1 MRLGKD
7 LGVKINYVSTE
18 AANRVEYLETGKVD
32 VILAN
37 FTVTDERAEKVD
49 FALPYMNVALGVV
62 SHEDN
67 VIKSLDEIGAD
78 DQVIV
83 ISGTTAET
91 YLEKNKP
98 DIKLQKFDTYAA
110 AKTAFENGTGVAWAN
125 DNTEVIA
132 YAKENEGYVVGI
144 SSLGD
149 QQSIAPA
156 VTKGNS
162 TLLNWIN
169 DEIKSLGKENFFHAD
184 YEATLLDT
192 YGADYEDT
200 LVIEG
205 GGDAADKTDTEA
217 TTEEGK
223 LDITPG
229 NGETIK
235 VAASPIPHAEIL
247 AKAADILKDYGYDLE
262 VTEFDDYVQPN
273 LVVESGEF
281 DANYVE
287 HLPYLNSFNEEQ
299 GTHLVDAGDI
309 HYEPFGIYPGT
320 KSKLED
326 IAENPHNLQFVELEA
341 AQVARVVNEVEF
353 VVLNGNLSIEQGDIF
368 GIIGMSGAGKSTLV
382 RSINYLE
389 KPTEGQVLIDG
400 VDLADLTEKQLRKKR
415 SDIGMIFQNF
425 NLLEQK
431 NVLDNICFPL
441 EIVGVKKKEARKRA
455 EELLKTVNLEEKA
468 KAYPSQLSG
477 GQKQRVAIAR
487 ALATNPKILL
497 CDEATSA
504 LDPQTTAAILKL
516 LKEINETLGITI
528 IIITHQMSVVTEI
541 CKRVAIIDSGN
552 LVEEGLVEKIFEN
565 PQSDAAKELISG
577 KAIRYTPVENLD
589 VERKIRIVFQENS
602 AFEPVISNIILQYQ
616 VPVNILKADTKN
628 VSGKAVG
635 EMILGLPTGKETQDE
650 IIAHLRERGLVVTE
664 VTENV

>member
-1 MRLGKD
+1 M
-7 LGVKINYVSTE
+7 S
-18 AANRVEYLETGKVD
+18 
-32 VILAN
+32 
-37 FTVTDERAEKVD
+37 
-49 FALPYMNVALGVV
+49 
-62 SHEDN
+62 
-67 VIKSLDEIGAD
+67 EIE
-78 DQVIV
+78 IRNL
-83 ISGTTAET
+83 TKTF
-91 YLEKNKP
+91 
-98 DIKLQKFDTYAA
+98 DIKGRTVHALK
-110 AKTAFENGTGVAWAN
+110 N
-125 DNTEVIA
+125 
-132 YAKENEGYVVGI
+132 I
-144 SSLGD
+144 S
-149 QQSIAPA
+149 
-156 VTKGNS
+156 
-162 TLLNWIN
+162 
-169 DEIKSLGKENFFHAD
+169 
-184 YEATLLDT
+184 
-192 YGADYEDT
+192 
-200 LVIEG
+200 
-205 GGDAADKTDTEA
+205 
-217 TTEEGK
+217 
-223 LDITPG
+223 
-229 NGETIK
+229 
-235 VAASPIPHAEIL
+235 
-247 AKAADILKDYGYDLE
+247 
-262 VTEFDDYVQPN
+262 
-273 LVVESGEF
+273 
-281 DANYVE
+281 
-287 HLPYLNSFNEEQ
+287 
-299 GTHLVDAGDI
+299 
-309 HYEPFGIYPGT
+309 
-320 KSKLED
+320 
-326 IAENPHNLQFVELEA
+326 
-341 AQVARVVNEVEF
+341 
-353 VVLNGNLSIEQGDIF
+353 LSIGQGDIF

-441 EIVGVKKKEARKRA
+441 EIAGVKKKEARKRA

-650 IIAHLRERGLVVTE
+650 IIAYLRERGLIVTE